1 MSEGFVG
8 WLSFGVQVALAPGE
22 DPEDFAEELAEL
34 MQFNLAGGDRLG
46 GALPHRRGA
55 QHGHRGSRLVS
66 AALPLCCD
74 GCTRQKS
81 RAL

>member
-34 MQFNLAGGDRLG
+34 MQFNLAAGIGSGERCLTGEVHNTDIAEAAWYPPL
-46 GALPHRRGA
+46 APLLRRVHA
-55 QHGHRGSRLVS
+55 PEV
-66 AALPLCCD
+66 
-74 GCTRQKS
+74 
-81 RAL
+81 